1 MTDDQINSRIEEIKQ
16 QDESARRTLR
26 KLQLVTAVV
35 NGGSMPF
42 DLPKLTDEQY
52 RARAIRDLKRLEIAT
67 YNAKVEEDRRLK
79 KERKKT
85 P

>member
-16 QDESARRTLR
+16 QDASARRTLS
-26 KLQLVTAVV
+26 KLQLISTVAC
-35 NGGSMPF
+35 GGPIPL